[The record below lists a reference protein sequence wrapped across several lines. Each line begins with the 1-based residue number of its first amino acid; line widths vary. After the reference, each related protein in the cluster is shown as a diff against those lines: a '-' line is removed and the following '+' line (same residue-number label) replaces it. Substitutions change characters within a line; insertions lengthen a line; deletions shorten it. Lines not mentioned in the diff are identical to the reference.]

1 MLVQLFEKRGLI
13 CRNHFLYSMHARY
26 MSLKNGTN
34 SSLTFAQTKLRRMCW
49 KFWDWNCTDMTRR
62 REPRAPKLFFGT
74 VAYSCSL
81 GQVDLEPKPWAV
93 ENNAFREQTK
103 SGSMGKQLYVLLLH
117 SPRLNIA
124 PEKWWQTFL
133 LGRPIFWGVSCTE
146 GIRLVPIPISTLISV
161 DLGVFKF
168 WNRLVW
174 MFRGKNPGKEKYTSW
189 N

>member
-1 MLVQLFEKRGLI
+1 MTEWQTSFISFNFWLLVAFPKCIDYLMFVQLFEKWGLI

-26 MSLKNGTN
+26 ISFKNGTN

-93 ENNAFREQTK
+93 ENNEFREQTK
-103 SGSMGKQLYVLLLH
+103 SGSMGKQICVACRKMRVMYY
-117 SPRLNIA
+117 
-124 PEKWWQTFL
+124 
-133 LGRPIFWGVSCTE
+133 CY
-146 GIRLVPIPISTLISV
+146 IPQ
-161 DLGVFKF
+161 DL
-168 WNRLVW
+168 
-174 MFRGKNPGKEKYTSW
+174 T
-189 N
+189 